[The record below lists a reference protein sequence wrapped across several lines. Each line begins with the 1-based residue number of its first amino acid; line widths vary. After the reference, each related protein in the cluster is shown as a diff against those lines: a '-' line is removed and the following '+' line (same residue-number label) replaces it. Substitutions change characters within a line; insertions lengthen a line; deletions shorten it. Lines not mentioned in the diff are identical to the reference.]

1 MNPSHIENP
10 LFNKLSFPLSKQ
22 GRLID
27 FCLLYTEIY
36 KAGGQYGHDDYIRDM
51 EPEEIN
57 ALCQKV
63 KEELK
68 LVELDWG
75 YVGGRCLVWCS
86 IEDKNRVYDIVNAF
100 LEKGCRIYMNDKS
113 EVTFCPGEHAC
124 AESQQRKIIQSFQ
137 RLLRYEEDR
146 PVLRHV
152 LLSTQLPLSQDSFWT
167 IDEGPEFAS
176 KLREVLLC

>member
-1 MNPSHIENP
+1 MNLSHIENP
-10 LFNKLSFPLSKQ
+10 LFNKLSFPVTNE
-22 GRLID
+22 GRRID
-27 FCLLYTEIY
+27 LCLLYTEIY
-36 KAGGQYGHDDYIRDM
+36 KEDGQYGHDDYIRDM

-57 ALCQKV
+57 TLCRKV

-100 LEKGCRIYMNDKS
+100 LDKGCRIYMNDKS

-124 AESQQRKIIQSFQ
+124 AESQQRKIIKSLQ
-137 RLLRYEEDR
+137 RFLIYQEDE
-146 PVLRHV
+146 PVLRQ
-152 LLSTQLPLSQDSFWT
+152 LLKSKGLPLSQDSFWT
-167 IDEGPEFAS
+167 IPEGPEFAS